1 MCNKNRS
8 TKNVKNF
15 MRPVW
20 YLLRNIILK
29 RRLHKIF
36 NELTCIETGNYK
48 ILLSEKI
55 IIYKDS
61 AQPFVKQFEI
71 FNKAIFK
78 HLPNIKI
85 KKSKITNTIF
95 CGQIVMLTANSDL
108 KIFDIKNNQ
117 VLSLLDAI
125 SKEKFRNIYEI
136 FQGKL
141 AMPYLF
147 DINEGIVEKIIQN
160 ISRNTWEHDL
170 IIRNYLC
177 ILSDQQDYL
186 KKATIAYVV
195 TLEDIWENI
204 QKFQF
209 AKLNKIT
216 QQIIEKISCTYNI
229 PCVFL
234 HRDIHFGNT
243 LFDGKQLYY
252 IDFEY
257 ADFEVFFY
265 DIFNCI
271 FVEFILNHDSLL
283 LSLYLKKDKNMFK
296 YLYEIFNI
304 MGMNFNEEKYLD
316 YLYIFLLA
324 RLRFTC
330 IMLLKNTKYKKK
342 RTLKAEIEHFNIFLN
357 YVEEYEDKV

>member
-1 MCNKNRS
+1 
-8 TKNVKNF
+8 
-15 MRPVW
+15 MRPLW

-29 RRLHKIF
+29 KRLGKTF

-48 ILLSEKI
+48 VLLSEKI

-61 AQPFVKQFEI
+61 TQPFVKQFEI
-71 FNKAIFK
+71 FNKAFSK
-78 HLPNIKI
+78 HLPSIKI
-85 KKSKITNTIF
+85 KKSKSLNTTF
-95 CGQIVMLTANSDL
+95 CGQIVMLTTNSTL

-125 SKEKFRNIYEI
+125 SKEKFHNIYEI

-160 ISRNTWEHDL
+160 ISRNTWGHDL

-177 ILSDQQDYL
+177 ILSDQQNYL
-186 KKATIAYVV
+186 KKATIAYGV
-195 TLEDIWENI
+195 TLEEIWKNI
-204 QKFQF
+204 QKFNF
-209 AKLNKIT
+209 KKLNCIAK
-216 QQIIEKISCTYNI
+216 QIIEKIENTYNI

-243 LFDGKQLYY
+243 LFDGMQLYY
-252 IDFEY
+252 IDFEH
-257 ADFEVFFY
+257 ADNEVFFY

-283 LSLYLKKDKNMFK
+283 LSLYLKKDKDMFA
-296 YLYEIFNI
+296 YLYEIFDI
-304 MGMNFNEEKYLD
+304 MGMNFNEKKYLD
-316 YLYIFLLA
+316 YLYIFLLS

-330 IMLLKNTKYKKK
+330 VMLLKNTKYKKM
-342 RTLKAEIEHFNIFLN
+342 RTLKAEIKHFNMFLN
-357 YVEEYEDKV
+357 YVEEYENKV